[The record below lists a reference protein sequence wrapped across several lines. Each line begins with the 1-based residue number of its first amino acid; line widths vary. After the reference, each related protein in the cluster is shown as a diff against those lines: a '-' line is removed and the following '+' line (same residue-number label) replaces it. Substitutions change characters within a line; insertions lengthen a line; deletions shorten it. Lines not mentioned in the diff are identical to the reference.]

1 MDALRRFAAIVTADF
16 RERSRSTRFWVVLG
30 AMGIATWWLFPP
42 AEAGYLTVGFG
53 GARGLYNSAWVGM
66 VLGLLYASMV
76 SLAGFYIVRGTL
88 ARDFETRVWQLLVA
102 TPMTRPGYL
111 LAKWSSHMLVFA
123 LLLALGLC
131 VGLAA
136 QWQRGESAAIDAWQ
150 LVLPS
155 LVFAMPALGVAAF
168 FAILFDLLPWL
179 RRSGGNVLYFFLWIF
194 VFISLAERFDPVDH
208 AWAANTWLS
217 EPTGLSLAM
226 RDIGAWLKVAEPG
239 LDAGEFSIGVSVM
252 EGGIRTF
259 AWESWSPRA
268 WDLLGRALWLL
279 AGMAGVVAL
288 SPLLDWAAARS
299 EARTSAAGER
309 AGLRLR
315 WLDALL
321 RPLEGFA
328 AGRLVAAEAKLVL
341 RQRRLTWWLAL
352 AVLWGVQVFAPAKGQ
367 AIAVILAWLMCVDV
381 FARGAL
387 RERDTGTSALVFSA
401 AGAGR
406 RVLLARLAM
415 SLGLAWAVA
424 LPALLRAF
432 AGDDG
437 LAGLAL
443 LATGASVAV
452 SGLALSTACRN
463 PRPFELALV
472 FLAYIG
478 IQGDPILNATL
489 DPALSLAR
497 HAWLLP
503 AAVLVLAVAWPLSLR
518 RR

>member
-1 MDALRRFAAIVTADF
+1 MDALRRFAAIVIADF

-42 AEAGYLTVGFG
+42 KEAGYVTVAIGNS
-53 GARGLYNSAWVGM
+53 RGLYSSAWIGM
-66 VLGLLYASMV
+66 VLGLMYASML
-76 SLAGFYIVRGTL
+76 SLLGFYIVRGTL

-102 TPMTRPGYL
+102 TPMTRPAYL
-111 LAKWSSHMLVFA
+111 LAKWTSHMVVFGA
-123 LLLALGLC
+123 IVAVGLG

-136 QWQRGESAAIDAWQ
+136 QWHLGESGNFSAWQ
-150 LVLPS
+150 MALPS
-155 LVFAMPALGVAAF
+155 LVFAMPALGLAAL

-179 RRSGGNVLYFFLWIF
+179 RRSGGNVLFFFLWIF
-194 VFISLAERFDPVDH
+194 VFIGASENLDPEKS
-208 AWAANTWLS
+208 AWAATTWVS
-217 EPTGLSLAM
+217 EPSGMSMAM
-226 RDIGAWLKVAEPG
+226 RDIRAYAAAALPG
-239 LDAGEFSIGVSVM
+239 MDVRGFSIGMSVM
-252 EGGIRTF
+252 EDGIGTF
-259 AWESWSPRA
+259 AWDAWSPRPA
-268 WDLLGRALWLL
+268 DLFGRALWVL
-279 AGMAGVVAL
+279 ASLVAVVAL

-299 EARTSAAGER
+299 EARTGAAGER

-315 WLDALL
+315 WLDLML

-328 AGRLVAAEAKLVL
+328 AGRLVAAESKLVL
-341 RQRRLTWWLAL
+341 RQRRLTWWLAM
-352 AVLWGVQVFAPAKGQ
+352 AVLWAVQAFAPAKGL
-367 AIAVILAWLMCVDV
+367 AVAVILAWLLCVDV

-387 RERDTGTSALVFSA
+387 RERDTGTTALVFSA

-415 SLGLAWAVA
+415 ALGLAWAVA

-437 LAGLAL
+437 HAGLAL

-452 SGLALSTACRN
+452 AGLAMSTACRN
-463 PRPFELALV
+463 PRLFELALV

-489 DPALSLAR
+489 DPALNLAR

-503 AAVLVLAVAWPLSLR
+503 AAALLLAVAWPLSLR